1 MPNSEIVISGLTMML
16 DGANPASL
24 TSGSEYFYDLSGNN
38 NHATM
43 SSPYYVEDY
52 GGSAYLNDN
61 WGAFNNIQL
70 PINCNNLMLT
80 SSFSMFF
87 SFRRDFLGNR
97 VYYSSRAGEFGGT
110 TILKAVGDFPF
121 TTGWGLYLHKQYANN
136 RFGGGKS
143 IIPSEDNLELALNVF
158 NGGYVAFRVQGP
170 EHFVGISVSGSQL
183 TLFHNGEYKTGTKS
197 GYTSGTN
204 NARIG
209 QTYNGNTAI
218 NSLNGPFN
226 TCFLYNRPLSIDE
239 FQQNYEFLK
248 SRTLNSVN
256 TRVTSSGLNPIQEP
270 ILLYNALTASS
281 YPGSGSIWY
290 NISSFTGSN
299 LTLLTG
305 SVPLSGSIVFNIS
318 QSARNN
324 GGQIPYP
331 HLDRTISVWAKT
343 PTFQVDPGFYYAQ
356 ANTLY
361 GFFRNQYDENIEVQT
376 VTDMGNGD
384 GLITTAGFEYSD
396 NAPFTTYEYPVKTN
410 QWYNYVFVGD
420 YQNRIKKLY
429 INGEKVD
436 EFSSDVNPI
445 PDGARLTLAN
455 SLLNGKSYWKG
466 EISNFTTYNRVL
478 SDLEISQSYES
489 LKVNFPG
496 TEKPKPPVPKGL
508 IVHLDAAN
516 SSSYAGSGSTWYDLS
531 GYGNHGVFTASTGSF
546 LTDKGGAL
554 FFDSNQC
561 SLKLFSGSLDYRLGT
576 NDAVTLEMII
586 NILECSAAVLFS
598 FSPYHHIYYNGG
610 VFVLVTY
617 SDLLYFTKASGTS
630 QPQSPQSL
638 SNIPLTAGY
647 QHIVLVITSNT
658 LNENK
663 LYVNGEL
670 YYLDAKSSRQTTFT
684 NYTGLKRFGAGQWG
698 INGSPAFGADAAF
711 NLNLFKAYNKE
722 LTATEISQS
731 FSTYANRIDPAPS
744 VTTPVLPPTDNPV
757 MLLDISNPACY
768 PGSGSKVSDLSGYGQ
783 LAVAYS
789 CSYTSSAGGAL
800 VLVSGPSKGSS
811 VNINPTFQGNY
822 TLGDVE
828 NLSIE
833 MWVRSPLA
841 SDSMMLG
848 FIAYNVF
855 NTSNGFGFNTS
866 NSDVYGISTA
876 TLNSLNVK
884 NNWAQYVF
892 VLNSKAVTNNKI
904 FINGVEQTLSQVAGT
919 PQPGNIS
926 LASGF
931 CRMGGQYLDYTY
943 KIPMEIGLFK
953 MYNKVITQQQ
963 ITDSFNTNRSRFGI

>member
-1 MPNSEIVISGLTMML
+1 MPNSGIVTSGLTMML

-24 TSGSEYFYDLSGNN
+24 VSGSQYFYDLTGNN

-61 WGAFNNIQL
+61 WSAYNSLQL
-70 PINCNNLMLT
+70 PIDCNNLMLT

-97 VYYSSRAGEFGGT
+97 EEYSSRAGENGGT
-110 TILKAVGDFPF
+110 MILKAVGDFPF
-121 TTGWGLYLHKQYANN
+121 TTGWGLYLSKQYANSA
-136 RFGGGKS
+136 FGGGKP
-143 IIPSEDNLELALNVF
+143 IDPSEDNLELALNIF
-158 NGGYVAFRVQGP
+158 NRGYLGFRVQGP

-183 TLFHNGEYKTGTKS
+183 TLFHNGEYRTGTKS
-197 GYTSGTN
+197 GYVPGVN

-209 QTYNGNTAI
+209 QTYFGNSGI
-218 NSLNGPFN
+218 NSLNGPLN
-226 TCFLYNRPLSIDE
+226 TCFLYNRPLSVDE

-248 SRTLNSVN
+248 SRTLNSIN
-256 TRVTSSGLNPIQEP
+256 TTVTSSQLDPIQEP

-290 NISSFTGSN
+290 NISPFTGSN

-324 GGQIPYP
+324 GGQIPYA
-331 HLDRTISVWAKT
+331 HLDRSISVWAKT
-343 PTFQVDPGFYYAQ
+343 PTFQVDPGQSYAQ

-361 GFFRNQYDENIEVQT
+361 GFFRNQYNENVEVQT
-376 VTDMGNGD
+376 VTNLGNGD
-384 GLITTAGFEYSD
+384 GLITTAGAEYSND
-396 NAPFTTYEYPVKTN
+396 APYTTYEYPVKTN

-445 PDGARLTLAN
+445 RNGARLSLAN
-455 SLLNGKSYWKG
+455 TLTSGKNYWKG

-489 LKVNFPG
+489 LKANFPG

-531 GYGNHGVFTASTGSF
+531 GYGNHAIFTASTGSF
-546 LTDKGGAL
+546 LPDKGGTL
-554 FFDSNQC
+554 SFDSNQC

-586 NILECSAAVLFS
+586 NILECSEAVLFS
-598 FSPYHHIYYNGG
+598 FSPYSYLYYSGG
-610 VFVLVTY
+610 VFVLVNYSQLTY
-617 SDLLYFTKASGTS
+617 FVKGSGTS
-630 QPQSPQSL
+630 QPQSVQSL

-647 QHIVLVITSNT
+647 QHIVLIITSNT
-658 LNENK
+658 LNESK

-670 YYLDAKSSRQTTFT
+670 YFLDTRSNRQITFRQH
-684 NYTGLKRFGAGQWG
+684 TGLKRFGAGLWG
-698 INGSPAFGADAAF
+698 INGSPAYGAGASF

-722 LTATEISQS
+722 LTAVEVSQS

-744 VTTPVLPPTDNPV
+744 VDTPVLPPTDNPV
-757 MLLDISNPACY
+757 MLLDISNPLCY
-768 PGSGSKVSDLSGYGQ
+768 PGSGSRVSDLSGYGQ

-800 VLVSGPSKGSS
+800 VLTSGSVRGSS

-822 TLGDVE
+822 TLENIE
-828 NLSIE
+828 NLSVE
-833 MWVRSPLA
+833 MWVRSPLINE
-841 SDSMMLG
+841 SMMLG
-848 FIAYNVF
+848 FIAYSVYN
-855 NTSNGFGFNTS
+855 NSNGFGFNTD
-866 NSDVYGISTA
+866 NGDVYGISAA
-876 TLNSLNVK
+876 TLNSLDVK

-892 VLNSKAVTNNKI
+892 VVNSKAVTNNKI
-904 FINGVEQTLSQVAGT
+904 FINGIEQTLSQIQGT

-926 LASGF
+926 IPAGF
-931 CRMGGQYLDYTY
+931 CRIGGRYLSYTY

-953 MYNKVITQQQ
+953 MYNKAITQQQ
-963 ITDSFNTNRSRFGI
+963 VTDSFNTNRSRFGI